1 MWLAT
6 VCWAAVCLAMPS
18 ALALSR
24 LRADDETA
32 VQPQPTLHD
41 KASVLGFTPQSL
53 AAEGKLVIVGGG
65 EATEEINDEFM
76 RLAGGENARVVLI
89 PAFPY
94 ETPEEVQEL
103 IEDWKKYSMASI
115 TILDAKSREE
125 ADTLDFVLPLKKA
138 TGVWLCGGVQAHL
151 ANLYNGTRTEIELR
165 KVLDRGGV
173 IGGTSAGASFMSRV
187 MIHDGTHKNADLA
200 DGLGLVQRAVIDQ
213 HFTQRGRHTR
223 LIGVLDDH
231 PELIGIGVDENTA
244 LVVRGNHL
252 RVIGES
258 KVTIFLTP
266 DEDEAVKIYRL
277 KHDEEARL
285 EFVATD
291 VQFNTPRIQM
301 RRVRN

>member
-1 MWLAT
+1 
-6 VCWAAVCLAMPS
+6 
-18 ALALSR
+18 
-24 LRADDETA
+24 
-32 VQPQPTLHD
+32 
-41 KASVLGFTPQSL
+41 
-53 AAEGKLVIVGGG
+53 
-65 EATEEINDEFM
+65 
-76 RLAGGENARVVLI
+76 
-89 PAFPY
+89 
-94 ETPEEVQEL
+94 
-103 IEDWKKYSMASI
+103 
-115 TILDAKSREE
+115 
-125 ADTLDFVLPLKKA
+125 
-138 TGVWLCGGVQAHL
+138 
-151 ANLYNGTRTEIELR
+151 
-165 KVLDRGGV
+165 
-173 IGGTSAGASFMSRV
+173 MSRGDASSAKERR
-187 MIHDGTHKNADLA
+187 I
-200 DGLGLVQRAVIDQ
+200 Q
-213 HFTQRGRHTR
+213 R